1 MKSVLQ
7 DHANIHRVFT
17 GRNQNILPQVKNILF
32 VVPLLLASF
41 YYDMAFAVTYQIPVD
56 VIFTFNSTA
65 TLSISGDLVIEN
77 LTPGNSS
84 DSNIITI
91 SASSNNI
98 VGYDIEAT
106 VGDSTNNYTD
116 LRISSSDS
124 TNVFT
129 SLSSNVSALNSFSN
143 DKWGYSYSTDNGTT
157 WISGNT
163 GSTNTGY
170 NGLPLYTGTG
180 VKIADTSSAGSSTIK
195 FKIGAKASDT
205 RASGDYTN
213 VINFQ
218 MTSKILTTNYT
229 LNYLPNDGNNGQ
241 DVSNMPNPATVSNT
255 ITQNTNYTL
264 SSSTP
269 ARDGYTFA
277 GWCDGTVTT
286 TNYSDSCSGTTYQ
299 PGDAYTIR
307 NVGDNIT
314 LMLYALWES
323 NTRFISFG
331 VCDVGSS
338 QTSCDNPAMY
348 IAEEGMTWGEWVE
361 SSYSDA
367 AKFEGSNDGGTTYEN
382 NSYKQYNNGS
392 IIYEYNYTNQWG
404 DYIYCDYLYNPG
416 STYYHNEGDYV
427 YASDFIQPN
436 AIYNLVAECLTGDHL
451 ITMGNGSLKRL
462 DKIKCGDYVKSYDWS
477 TNKLVPKRVIFS
489 DADENK
495 THIEYDKWTF
505 DDGTIIKTVHRHEFY
520 NVEAKRFKYMDEWKI
535 GEHTYKEDG
544 TRPALIAHETI
555 KKTVRHYKITL
566 EGGTNYFANGLLTGD
581 RYNPKNIVL

>member
-1 MKSVLQ
+1 MKRHRLLYSTIITVFLGFVILI
-7 DHANIHRVFT
+7 NIIKVSALSY
-17 GRNQNILPQVKNILF
+17 QN
-32 VVPLLLASF
+32 
-41 YYDMAFAVTYQIPVD
+41 DVD
-56 VIFTFNSTA
+56 ISFTFLPV
-65 TLSISGDLVIEN
+65 LSINLSGDLVIEN
-77 LTPGNSS
+77 LVPGSSS

-170 NGLPLYTGTG
+170 NGLPLYTSTG
-180 VKIADTSSAGSSTIK
+180 VKLADTSSAGSSTIK
-195 FKIGAKASDT
+195 FKIGAKASDA
-205 RASGDYTN
+205 RVSGDYTN

-241 DVSNMPNPATVSNT
+241 DVSSMPNPATVSNT

-264 SSSTP
+264 SNSTP
-269 ARDGYTFA
+269 TRSGYTFV

-286 TNYSDSCSGTTYQ
+286 TLGVDSCSGTTYQ
-299 PGDAYTIR
+299 PQSSYPISNIGE
-307 NVGDNIT
+307 NIT
-314 LMLYALWES
+314 ILLYAMWES
-323 NTRFISFG
+323 NVRLIQFG
-331 VCDVGSS
+331 ICQLNEDYYHYYTCS
-338 QTSCDNPAMY
+338 NPELY
-348 IAEEGMTWGEWVE
+348 NAEENMTWEEWTE
-361 SSYSDA
+361 SSYAESLYY
-367 AKFEGSNDGGTTYEN
+367 EGMFTGETYEKHYLKTIA
-382 NSYKQYNNGS
+382 STVDYCHDYTRPGS
-392 IIYEYNYTNQWG
+392 QFVDTE
-404 DYIYCDYLYNPG
+404 CELLYNPG
-416 STYYHNEGDYV
+416 GSWGYNKHDYV
-427 YASDFIQPN
+427 LPSDYIQPN
-436 AIYNLVAECLTGDHL
+436 TIYNLTYECLTGDHL
-451 ITMGNGSLKRL
+451 ITMGDGSLKRL

-477 TNKLVPKRVIFS
+477 TNKLVPKKVIFS
-489 DADENK
+489 DTDENK

-544 TRPALIAHETI
+544 TKPALVAHETI

>member
-1 MKSVLQ
+1 MG
-7 DHANIHRVFT
+7 NILKNQKNIPSSLT

-32 VVPLLLASF
+32 VVSLLLASF
-41 YYDMAFAVTYQIPVD
+41 NYDMAFAVTYQIPVD
-56 VIFTFNSTA
+56 ISFTFNSTA

-129 SLSSNVSALNSFSN
+129 SLSSNVSILNSFSN

-205 RASGDYTN
+205 RVSGDYTN

-241 DVSNMPNPATVSNT
+241 DVTNMPNPATVSNT

-264 SSSTP
+264 SNSTP
-269 ARDGYTFA
+269 TRSGYTFA
-277 GWCDGTVTT
+277 GWCDGTVT
-286 TNYSDSCSGTTYQ
+286 NEACSGTTYQ
-299 PGDAYTIR
+299 PGATYTIR
-307 NVGDNIT
+307 NVGGSSTIN
-314 LMLYALWES
+314 LNAVWEELLTDLTETIWYFNDTVDFS
-323 NTRFISFG
+323 GNTATGYDIDFISNKELFEQLTIYSSIVDYEPAG
-331 VCDVGSS
+331 GKHDLTYRGYVGDYYVSGTERAWGIWDEMSS
-338 QTSCDNPAMY
+338 TLTQDNAY
-348 IAEEGMTWGEWVE
+348 RTIVITGGADATNADLIEWLFDNATKVEQDLITFSIGGNNTFYAEDGMIWGEWV
-361 SSYSDA
+361 
-367 AKFEGSNDGGTTYEN
+367 
-382 NSYKQYNNGS
+382 NS
-392 IIYEYNYTNQWG
+392 
-404 DYIYCDYLYNPG
+404 
-416 STYYHNEGDYV
+416 
-427 YASDFIQPN
+427 
-436 AIYNLVAECLTGDHL
+436 IYNVGFDTGLSERVTISAYGNCISFGNNYITTVDGDESTRVLVNDL
-451 ITMGNGSLKRL
+451 IIDDFEYRTW
-462 DKIKCGDYVKSYDWS
+462 YD
-477 TNKLVPKRVIFS
+477 
-489 DADENK
+489 D
-495 THIEYDKWTF
+495 
-505 DDGTIIKTVHRHEFY
+505 
-520 NVEAKRFKYMDEWKI
+520 
-535 GEHTYKEDG
+535 
-544 TRPALIAHETI
+544 
-555 KKTVRHYKITL
+555 
-566 EGGTNYFANGLLTGD
+566 
-581 RYNPKNIVL
+581 

>member
-1 MKSVLQ
+1 MGNILKSQ
-7 DHANIHRVFT
+7 KNIQTFLT
-17 GRNQNILPQVKNILF
+17 GRDQNILPHIKNILF

-41 YYDMAFAVTYQIPVD
+41 NYDMAFAVTYQIPVD
-56 VIFTFNSTA
+56 VSFTFNSTA

-157 WISGNT
+157 WVSGNT

-180 VKIADTSSAGSSTIK
+180 VKLADTSSAGSSTIK

-205 RASGDYTN
+205 RVSGDYTN

-241 DVSNMPNPATVSNT
+241 DVSGMPNPATVSNT

-264 SSSTP
+264 SNSTP
-269 ARDGYTFA
+269 TRSGYTFA
-277 GWCDGTVTT
+277 GWCDGTVTSV
-286 TNYSDSCSGTTYQ
+286 NYSDSCTGTTYQ

-307 NVGDNIT
+307 NVGSNIT
-314 LMLYALWES
+314 ILLYALWES

-331 VCDVGSS
+331 VCVFDYHNSYS
-338 QTSCDNPAMY
+338 LCDDPETY
-348 IAEEGMTWGEWVE
+348 VAEEDMTWGEWID
-361 SSYSDA
+361 SSYSDTA
-367 AKFEGSNDGGTTYEN
+367 YQYDDNTPGTI
-382 NSYKQYNNGS
+382 G
-392 IIYEYNYTNQWG
+392 IGDYEYSSIVLYCYTYSGGVNG
-404 DYIYCDYLYNPG
+404 KECKLLYNPG
-416 STYYHNEGDYV
+416 GYYEHGTYVLPSDY
-427 YASDFIQPN
+427 IQPN
-436 AIYNLVAECLTGDHL
+436 AIYNLLYECLTGDHL
-451 ITMGNGSLKRL
+451 ITMGDGSLKRL

-477 TNKLVPKRVIFS
+477 TNKLVPKKVIFS
-489 DADENK
+489 DADEEK
-495 THIEYDKWTF
+495 IHIEYDEWTF